1 MKTHAMKF
9 ELKDDQEKKVLWN
22 GTVTMQVPLN
32 HERLALMTKHGVHR
46 LKAVDPKR
54 IKTPE
59 GRAELFED
67 RVQILAPLYS
77 EIRGLI
83 RAVELQGPD
92 GQKVSSLEEFET
104 HPELTHGF
112 MVVALQ
118 YCEGFGPGKVLS

>member
-9 ELKDDQEKKVLWN
+9 ELKDDEVGKVLWN
-22 GTVTMQVPLN
+22 GTVTMKVPLN

-46 LKAVDPKR
+46 LKQVDQKKL
-54 IKTPE
+54 KTPE

-67 RVQILAPLYS
+67 RVQILSPLYG
-77 EIRGLI
+77 EIRHLI
-83 RAVELQGPD
+83 QDVELHGPE
-92 GQKVSSLEEFET
+92 GQKVKGLEEFET

-118 YCEGFGPGKVLS
+118 YCEGFGPGKA